1 MPIARRSGVRLPPL
15 NAMKSLISL
24 LALLLLMT
32 ITVYLQGC
40 ASKTSN
46 PDSATGNNTQPAIAS
61 KIAKVRLDRA
71 GKIFLNGTR
80 VSFDELKRGLAVVP
94 KDGVVWFYRENPE
107 ADPHAEAEAVME
119 AILEARL
126 SIRLSSKPDYSDV
139 VDPQGLSHTS
149 Q

>member
-1 MPIARRSGVRLPPL
+1 
-15 NAMKSLISL
+15 MKRYRSL

-40 ASKTSN
+40 VSKTSN
-46 PDSATGNNTQPAIAS
+46 PDSATGIANTQPSTAS

-71 GKIFLNGTR
+71 GKIFVNGAQ
-80 VSFDELKRGLAVVP
+80 VSFDDLKRGLASMP

-107 ADPHAEAEAVME
+107 ADPHAEAEAVIE

-139 VDPQGLSHTS
+139 VDSQGLSHTA